1 MHMKLKWQL
10 GLAMAVFSG
19 SLWAAPLQVVT
30 SFSILGDVTQQ
41 IGGERVAVQNLVG
54 PDQDAHVYQLK
65 ASDIQKIRGARL
77 VILNGLGFEKAD
89 VERAAKQSKAD
100 VAVAT
105 RGITPLKAEEDGHHH
120 HDHDHGHGHHDHGE
134 FDPHVWH
141 DPVLMQTY
149 AQNVADALI
158 KADPEGAAHY
168 RQRLNSYKNELAQLN
183 TWATQSFNS
192 IPAAQRKA
200 ITGHE
205 GFGYL
210 ARRYKI
216 QFSAPQGVNTESEP
230 SARQVSAIIRQIK
243 QQGIKAVFSE
253 NIKDARMIERIAKE
267 TGVKVQ
273 GRLYS
278 DALSKN
284 APANTYTGLFRY
296 NVNALTGAM
305 K

>member
-1 MHMKLKWQL
+1 MKKWQF
-10 GLAMAVFSG
+10 GLAAILFSG
-19 SLWAAPLQVVT
+19 CLYAAPLPVVT

-41 IGGERVAVQNLVG
+41 IGGERVAVQSLVG

-65 ASDIQKIRGARL
+65 TSDIQKIRTAKL

-89 VERAAKQSKAD
+89 VVRATQQSKVP

-105 RGITPLKAEEDGHHH
+105 QGITPLKAAEDDHH
-120 HDHDHGHGHHDHGE
+120 HGHGHDHSE

-141 DPVLMQTY
+141 DPVLMQAY
-149 AQNVADALI
+149 AHNVAQALI
-158 KADPEGAAHY
+158 KADPQGKAHY
-168 RQRLNSYKNELAQLN
+168 QQRLGDYQKELAQLN

-192 IPAAQRKA
+192 IPVAQRKA

-210 ARRYKI
+210 AKRYKI
-216 QFSAPQGVNTESEP
+216 QLSAPQGVNTEAEP

-253 NIKDARMIERIAKE
+253 NIKDTRMIKRIAQE

-273 GRLYS
+273 GGLYS

-284 APANTYTGLFRY
+284 APANTYTGLFRH
-296 NVNALTGAM
+296 NVNALVKAM
-305 K
+305 Q

>member
-1 MHMKLKWQL
+1 MKWQF
-10 GLAMAVFSG
+10 GLLAALFSG
-19 SLWAAPLQVVT
+19 SLLAAPLQVVT

-41 IGGERVAVQNLVG
+41 IGGDRVAVQNLVG

-65 ASDIQKIRGARL
+65 ASDIQKIRGAKL

-89 VERAAKQSKAD
+89 VERAAKQSK
-100 VAVAT
+100 VPLAVAT
-105 RGITPLKAEEDGHHH
+105 RGITPLKVEEDSHHHH
-120 HDHDHGHGHHDHGE
+120 HDHSHDHHDHGE

-158 KADPEGAAHY
+158 RADPEGKAHY
-168 RQRLNSYKNELAQLN
+168 QQRLNSYKNELAQLN
-183 TWATQSFNS
+183 TWAAQSFNS
-192 IPAAQRKA
+192 VPAARRKVM
-200 ITGHE
+200 TGHE
-205 GFGYL
+205 GFGYM
-210 ARRYKI
+210 AQRYKV
-216 QFSAPQGVNTESEP
+216 QFFAPQGVNSEAEP
-230 SARQVSAIIRQIK
+230 SARQVASMIRQIK

-253 NIKDARMIERIAKE
+253 NIKDTRMIERIAQE

-273 GRLYS
+273 GILYS
-278 DALSKN
+278 DALSKT

-296 NVNALTGAM
+296 NVNALVKAM